1 MKRYLYVFLGVVILY
16 LISYFFWGKKNMEF
30 DIINN
35 EEIEY
40 LGNRDSINVFL
51 FMNDINKNFNNE
63 INNLFKNKGFTT
75 VNIYNNQFVKD
86 EESLNYIIDLNL
98 NKKIT
103 PFIMLTK
110 RKIRKI
116 PTITNHWE
124 CVYIW
129 FFYKWIRVYRHDVL
143 LL

>member
-1 MKRYLYVFLGVVILY
+1 MA
-16 LISYFFWGKKNMEF
+16 F

-51 FMNDINKNFNNE
+51 FMKNINKDFNNE
-63 INNLFKNKGFTT
+63 IDNLFKNKGFTT
-75 VNIYNNQFVKD
+75 INIYHNQFVKD
-86 EESLNYIIDLNL
+86 EESLNYIIGLNL

-103 PFIMLTK
+103 PFIMLTH
-110 RKIRKI
+110 RKIRKAPI
-116 PTITNHWE
+116 ITNHWE